1 MTTLAVGGAPPFA
14 DGMTQRSSVLVRAAA
29 LVVPAVTAAAAGAA
43 RGLLASTGAA
53 LLLVLVVVAAG
64 VVGDRLAGVL
74 AALSAAASF
83 DFFLT
88 EPYYRFAI
96 FGREDLETAVL
107 LLAIGVAVAEIVGW
121 GRRQQADAGRRRG
134 YLAGVARAARLAA
147 DGSATTDLAD
157 TITDMISEVLD
168 LDACRFTPPTG
179 EPADPDRPV
188 LHRDGSISWAGRTVD
203 VRREGLPGM
212 DVIELP
218 AGRGGEAGRFLLTSS
233 TRDRR
238 PDPEQLLVAVTLA
251 EQVPVPATARR
262 RVP

>member
-1 MTTLAVGGAPPFA
+1 
-14 DGMTQRSSVLVRAAA
+14 MTQSPSSLVRTAA
-29 LVVPAVTAAAAGAA
+29 LVVPVVTGAVAGAA
-43 RGLLASTGAA
+43 HGLLANTSAA
-53 LLLVLVVVAAG
+53 LVLVLVVVAAG

-96 FGREDLETAVL
+96 LGREDLETAVL
-107 LLAIGVAVAEIVGW
+107 LLVIGVAVAEIVGW

-134 YLAGVARAARLAA
+134 YLAGVALAARLAA
-147 DGSATTDLAD
+147 DGSPTDDLVGTVTA
-157 TITDMISEVLD
+157 MISEVLD
-168 LDACRFTPPTG
+168 LDACRFEPPTG
-179 EPADPDRPV
+179 APSDLDRPV

-212 DVIELP
+212 DVIELA
-218 AGRGGEAGRFLLTSS
+218 AGREGAAGRFLLTSS

-251 EQVPVPATARR
+251 EQVPVPDPAAPRDR
-262 RVP
+262 PRGAGPR

>member
-1 MTTLAVGGAPPFA
+1 
-14 DGMTQRSSVLVRAAA
+14 MTQRRSTLVRAAA
-29 LVVPAVTAAAAGAA
+29 LVVPVATAAAAGAA
-43 RGLLASTGAA
+43 RGLLANTGAA
-53 LLLVLVVVAAG
+53 LLLVLVVVAVG

-74 AALSAAASF
+74 AALAAAVSF

-88 EPYYRFAI
+88 EPYFRLAI
-96 FGREDLETAVL
+96 FEREDLETAVL
-107 LLAIGVAVAEIVGW
+107 LLVIGVAVAEIVAW
-121 GRRQQADAGRRRG
+121 GRRQQAAAGRRRG

-147 DGSATTDLAD
+147 DGSSTPDLVD
-157 TITDMISEVLD
+157 TITAMLSEVLD
-168 LDACRFTPPTG
+168 LDACRFEPPTG

-188 LHRDGSISWAGRTVD
+188 LHRDGHITWAGRTVD

-218 AGRGGEAGRFLLTSS
+218 AGRGGGAGRFLLTAS

-251 EQVPVPATARR
+251 EQVPLPAPAATRDRR
-262 RVP
+262 RDR